1 MLQEVKIEDLEAGDE
16 ILVSCQGCF
25 KYLILLRTPQT
36 GKKLHWKTQGPLYK
50 SVKCSTKVDS
60 IVHTYSNGRKWTEN
74 KYMLTNKD
82 HNKEVYIDLAYR
94 QILLV
99 KKNTN

>member
-1 MLQEVKIEDLEAGDE
+1 MLQEVEIKDLEAGDE
-16 ILVSCQGCF
+16 ILISCQSFF

-36 GKKLHWKTQGPLYK
+36 GKKLHWKTQGPMYK
-50 SVKCSTKVDS
+50 SVKCSTRVDS
-60 IVHTYSNGRKWTEN
+60 IVHTSNTHKWTEN
-74 KYMLTNKD
+74 KYILTNKD

-99 KKNTN
+99 KKNSN

>member
-16 ILVSCQGCF
+16 VLISCQSFF

-50 SVKCSTKVDS
+50 SVKCSTRVDS
-60 IVHTYSNGRKWTEN
+60 VVHTYNTRKWTEN
-74 KYMLTNKD
+74 KYILTGKD
-82 HNKEVYIDLAYR
+82 HNKEVHVNLSYR
-94 QILLV
+94 QVLLI
-99 KKNTN
+99 KKNSN

>member
-1 MLQEVKIEDLEAGDE
+1 MLQEVEIKDLEAGDE
-16 ILVSCQGCF
+16 ILISCQSFF

-36 GKKLHWKTQGPLYK
+36 GKKLHWKTQGPMYK
-50 SVKCSTKVDS
+50 SVKCSTRVDS
-60 IVHTYSNGRKWTEN
+60 IVHTYNTRKWTEN
-74 KYMLTNKD
+74 KYILTNKD

-99 KKNTN
+99 KKNSN